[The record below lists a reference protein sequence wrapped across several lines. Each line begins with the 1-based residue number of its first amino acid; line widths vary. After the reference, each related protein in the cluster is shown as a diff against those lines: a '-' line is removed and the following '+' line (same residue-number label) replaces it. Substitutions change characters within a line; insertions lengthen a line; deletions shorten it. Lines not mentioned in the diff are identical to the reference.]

1 MTPPP
6 DNAKSRERGQ
16 ILFIFAL
23 ALVAIVAMTGLVLDG
38 GSTFVQ
44 RRDMQNAADA
54 AAMAGAYDYANK
66 NDVSSAITAAQA
78 VAVAN
83 GYANGVGGVV
93 VQVSVVSG
101 GGGATDITAGISK
114 PHRNSFSG
122 IVGLSSWGVSTTA
135 TAETG
140 LPNVIVGTLP
150 IIFNKDDFPG
160 ALGPNVTTTFTEPGT
175 GNADVPLK
183 GQFNWTTFCTA
194 SGSTCNGDS
203 NTVNGYLTSRG
214 QSTAV
219 NLTDKIGPLNAG
231 AHTTLFSGLAALVPG
246 EYPVA
251 IVDNAGKLV
260 GFATFV
266 LESSVGGSSKTISG
280 KFKDQVSFKGMK
292 IDRGAGPATTNYGTV
307 IVRLNN

>member
-1 MTPPP
+1 MNPSHDATPP
-6 DNAKSRERGQ
+6 RERGQ

-54 AAMAGAYDYANK
+54 AAMAGAYDYAN
-66 NDVSSAITAAQA
+66 NGSVTSAITAAKA

-83 GYANGVGGVV
+83 GYTDGVNGVV
-93 VQVSVVSG
+93 VQVSVVAG

-122 IVGLSSWGVSTTA
+122 IVGLPSWGVSTTA

-140 LPNVIVGTLP
+140 LPNSTVGALP
-150 IIFNKDDFPG
+150 IIFNEKDFPG
-160 ALGPNVTTTFTEPGT
+160 ALGPSEPTTFTEPGT
-175 GNADVPLK
+175 GSADVPLQ
-183 GQFNWTTFCTA
+183 GQFNWTVFCTA
-194 SGSTCNGDS
+194 SGNPCNGNS
-203 NTVNGYLTSRG
+203 STVEGYLTNRG
-214 QSTAV
+214 QPTTV
-219 NLTDKIGPLNAG
+219 NLGDAIGPLNAG

-246 EYPVA
+246 EFPVA
-251 IVDNAGKLV
+251 IVNDSGQLV

-266 LESSVGGSSKTISG
+266 LESSVGGSTKSISG
-280 KFKDQVSFKGMK
+280 KFRDQVSFKGMK
-292 IDRGAGPATTNYGTV
+292 IDRGAAPATTNYGTV
-307 IVRLNN
+307 LVRLTN